1 MSSMWRILMST
12 ELDLQDKTRMLDTY
26 KDINDI
32 IDRISNLQ
40 LFPPLVWVYAWD
52 IARDL
57 YRDFQEGSEGE
68 YGVTMSL
75 EEFWSV
81 FYNNADQN
89 GFSLDYGSDD
99 LYEHIRDWMFDAG
112 VVEEVE
118 FDEDEDDVL
127 ESDGGNNG

>member
-1 MSSMWRILMST
+1 MSDK
-12 ELDLQDKTRMLDTY
+12 LDIQDKTRMLDTY

-52 IARDL
+52 VAKDL

-68 YGVTMSL
+68 YGVTMSI
-75 EEFWSV
+75 EEFWEL

-99 LYEHIRDWMFDAG
+99 MYEQIRDWMFDAG
-112 VVEEVE
+112 VVEDVE
-118 FDEDEDDVL
+118 FDEDEDDVI
-127 ESDGGNNG
+127 ESDGEDQE

>member
-1 MSSMWRILMST
+1 MSN
-12 ELDLQDKTRMLDTY
+12 ELDLQDHTRMMDTY

-52 IARDL
+52 VAKDL

-68 YGVTMSL
+68 YVVTMSI
-75 EEFWSV
+75 EKFWEL

-99 LYEHIRDWMFDAG
+99 MYEQIRDWMFDAG
-112 VVEEVE
+112 VVEDVE